1 MEKKT
6 VTIQTNSPK
15 KGRLDQRSFT
25 CQVYED
31 KDQRVY
37 ILDDTK
43 RDLTLKRFN
52 LTKGCRVIED
62 GITYFI
68 NEVRY
73 SPRSSRP
80 VLIVDPKII
89 I

>member
-1 MEKKT
+1 MEMKT
-6 VTIQTNSPK
+6 IIIQTNTPK

-31 KDQRVY
+31 KDQRIY
-37 ILDDTK
+37 MLDDTK
-43 RDLTLKRFN
+43 RGLTLKRFN

-62 GITYFI
+62 GITYYI
-68 NEVRY
+68 EEVHY
-73 SPRSSRP
+73 SPRPSHP

>member
-6 VTIQTNSPK
+6 VTIQTNTPK

-31 KDQRVY
+31 KDQRVF

-68 NEVRY
+68 DEVWY
-73 SPRSSRP
+73 SPRPSHP
-80 VLIVDPKII
+80 VLIVDPTII